1 MENIEQDLIDSL
13 KEKPELKYSRL
24 SLTFNPFPAAAIAQ
38 YTHFKPIDDQ
48 INEKIKNFIKAT
60 YKVGISK
67 EIGDYAGLTIVGEYG
82 FGKTHLMKYIKGLI
96 DSLTTNEEAK
106 FSALTAF
113 IDRPSDSPQN
123 IISKILEDLQPD
135 NLRRLIWYCIYP
147 TLINDKAAFF
157 TTYFKRNLFN
167 QEEGHELFKP
177 EILGNSLVFYDK
189 FKKIGG
195 DTNILFE
202 ESLKV
207 IMNYNKIT
215 IDTSI
220 AQRYLGII
228 FPEKSPKLNWES
240 LTGYVTSKDVQN
252 KEVLFLTSLVNILR
266 TNGYDMLYVFV
277 DEFEDFNKI
286 NKVKLT
292 NYIATL
298 NTMINKERNWA
309 FIISLTQDALQAI
322 KPLAP
327 HLYDRLT
334 SFEIRLKELTLESAK
349 KIIDNYLNYAK
360 STDIKPSI
368 FSDEL
373 INGMLSLTDG
383 NSRGFIKLSHK
394 VIEFLAE
401 DETISLPAPNHILKN
416 ISL

>member
-1 MENIEQDLIDSL
+1 MENIEQELIDSL
-13 KEKPELKYSRL
+13 KETPESRYNRL

-48 INEKIKNFIKAT
+48 INDRIKNFIKAT
-60 YKVGISK
+60 YKANPDNNV
-67 EIGDYAGLTIVGEYG
+67 GDYAGLTIVGEYG

-96 DSLTTNEEAK
+96 DGLNANEEAK

-147 TLINDKAAFF
+147 NLVNDRERFF
-157 TTYFKRNLFN
+157 TTYFRRNLFN
-167 QEEGHELFKP
+167 QIEGNELFKS

-195 DTNILFE
+195 NTDMLFE
-202 ESLKV
+202 ESLK
-207 IMNYNKIT
+207 IITTHNSIT

-220 AQRYLGII
+220 AQRYLGLI
-228 FPEKSPKLNWES
+228 FPEKSSKLNWES

-252 KEVLFLTSLVNILR
+252 KEVLFLTSLVNILK

-334 SFEIRLKELTLESAK
+334 SFEIRLRELTLESAK
-349 KIIDNYLNYAK
+349 KLIDNYLNYAK
-360 STDIKPSI
+360 STDTKSHI

-373 INGMLSLTDG
+373 INGMLTLTDG

-394 VIEFLAE
+394 VIETLA
-401 DETISLPAPNHILKN
+401 DDDSISLPAPNHILTN
-416 ISL
+416 INF